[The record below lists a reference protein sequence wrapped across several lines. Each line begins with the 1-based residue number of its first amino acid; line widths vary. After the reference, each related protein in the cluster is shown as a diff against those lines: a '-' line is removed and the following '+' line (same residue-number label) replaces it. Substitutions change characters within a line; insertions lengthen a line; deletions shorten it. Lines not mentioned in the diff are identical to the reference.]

1 MAIIALGYL
10 GVRSDKLDEWSD
22 FAGKLLGMQKIDR
35 GGKALAFRM
44 DDKAQRLLVSDEPG
58 ETLAFIGF
66 EVSHRDD
73 LEAYAARLDAAGTAV
88 HWGTGALA
96 DRRLV
101 GDMIWFEDPMGNRVE
116 LFHAPMIAADPFV
129 PGRPIDGF
137 MTGPLGMGH
146 AVLHVRNIEIMMPF
160 YRDILD
166 FHVSDYGLEP
176 YGLYFFHLNDRH
188 HSFAMVG
195 SGREGF
201 HHFMV
206 EYCNLDDIGQGYDI
220 AQTQEGRV
228 AYTLGRHTNDW
239 MTSFYANT
247 PSGFFVENG
256 WGGRLI
262 DPATWEPHET
272 TVGPS
277 FWGHDRL
284 YLEENDPARIALHEM
299 RLEAA
304 QNGRRSPPVADCPWL
319 YGELAKHGRG

>member
-44 DDKAQRLLVSDEPG
+44 DDRVQRLLVSDEPG
-58 ETLAFIGF
+58 ETLAFLGF
-66 EVSHRDD
+66 EVAHRDD
-73 LEAYAARLDAAGTAV
+73 LQTYAARLDAAGVKV
-88 HWGTGALA
+88 HLGTSELA
-96 DRRLV
+96 DRRFV
-101 GDMIWFEDPMGNRVE
+101 GDMIWFEDPGGNRVE
-116 LFHAPMIAADPFV
+116 LFHAPMIASDPFV

-146 AVLHVRNIEIMMPF
+146 AVLHVKDIEVMMPF
-160 YRDILD
+160 YRDLLD
-166 FHVSDYGLEP
+166 FHVSDYGLKP
-176 YGLYFFHLNDRH
+176 YGLYFFHLNERH

-195 SGREGF
+195 SGRLGF

-206 EYCNLDDIGQGYDI
+206 EFQNLDDVGQGFDL
-220 AQTQEGRV
+220 AQQEEGRV
-228 AYTLGRHTNDW
+228 AYTLGRHTNDY
-239 MTSFYANT
+239 MTSYYANS

-262 DPATWEPHET
+262 EPETWEPHET

-284 YLEENDPARIALHEM
+284 YLDENDPARQALLEM
-299 RLEAA
+299 RLEAGR
-304 QNGRRSPPVADCPWL
+304 NGRRSPPVADCPWL
-319 YGELAKHGRG
+319 YGELAKHAK